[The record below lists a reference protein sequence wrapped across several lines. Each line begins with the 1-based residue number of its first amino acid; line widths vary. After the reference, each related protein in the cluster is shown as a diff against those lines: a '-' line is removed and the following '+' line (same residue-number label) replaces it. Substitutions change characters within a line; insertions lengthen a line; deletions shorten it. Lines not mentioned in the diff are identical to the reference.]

1 LSDRLGHVFSA
12 LADPTRRLMVQ
23 ELLRDGTTSVPELTA
38 MLPITRQAVAKH
50 LSTLDD
56 AGLVERA
63 PAAGREVHYR
73 LREGALAPAA
83 AWLCDAEA
91 AWDDRLAR
99 LKSAVENRE
108 SR

>member
-1 LSDRLGHVFSA
+1 LSDSVGHVFSA

-23 ELLRDGTTSVPELTA
+23 ELLRDGTTSVPALTA

-63 PAAGREVHYR
+63 PVSGREVHYR
-73 LREGALAPAA
+73 LRAGALAPAA
-83 AWLCDAEA
+83 AWLRDAEA

-99 LKSAVENRE
+99 LKGAVENRE